1 MTFENMPEQ
10 TENQTPAAEAPTG
23 RPSEGSRAW
32 QLPYSSNEPTPAAAV
47 DSPLLAAATFP
58 VSDSGR
64 TTTVSGVLRELIET
78 VVLTLVIFF
87 LVRTVMQNYRIDGIS
102 MEPNF
107 QNGQLL
113 IINKLSYKLGQP
125 RRGDVIVFHYPRDPS
140 RDFIK
145 RVIGLPGQTVEV
157 RSGQVIIDGKP
168 IDEPYGPAPG
178 SYDAPPTLV
187 PPNELFVLGD
197 NRNNSS
203 DSHSWG
209 LLPMDKVIGRAIV
222 SYWPPS
228 EWRIISNP
236 VAASP

>member
-1 MTFENMPEQ
+1 MKTSGNVRNVTLRYTTGNPTAGVTFENIPEQ
-10 TENQTPAAEAPTG
+10 TQDNLPVTEV
-23 RPSEGSRAW
+23 SRA
-32 QLPYSSNEPTPAAAV
+32 
-47 DSPLLAAATFP
+47 
-58 VSDSGR
+58 
-64 TTTVSGVLRELIET
+64 TTNLGSILRELVET

-107 QNGQLL
+107 QNGQFL
-113 IINKLSYKLGQP
+113 IINKLSYQLGEP
-125 RRGDVIVFHYPRDPS
+125 KRGDVIVFHYPRDPS

-145 RVIGLPGQTVEV
+145 RVIGVPGQTVEV

-187 PPNELFVLGD
+187 PPNQLFVLGD

-222 SYWPPS
+222 SYWPPGT
-228 EWRIISNP
+228 WQIISNP
-236 VAASP
+236 VVASP

>member
-1 MTFENMPEQ
+1 VTFETMPEQ
-10 TENQTPAAEAPTG
+10 TENQTPAPEAAKG
-23 RPSEGSRAW
+23 RSIEEPPAW
-32 QLPYSSNEPTPAAAV
+32 QFPYASNEAAPAAVV
-47 DSPLLAAATFP
+47 DSSPLATASFP
-58 VSDSGR
+58 VSDGGR

-107 QNGQLL
+107 QNGQFL

>member
-1 MTFENMPEQ
+1 MNSENMPEQ
-10 TENQTPAAEAPTG
+10 TENQPAAAAATDPLDEGSPHGQFAYAASQPAPTG
-23 RPSEGSRAW
+23 AADNPN
-32 QLPYSSNEPTPAAAV
+32 LPTTS
-47 DSPLLAAATFP
+47 FP
-58 VSDSGR
+58 VSEGGR
-64 TTTVSGVLRELIET
+64 TANLGGILREIIET
-78 VVLTLVIFF
+78 IVLTFVIFF
-87 LVRTVMQNYRIDGIS
+87 LVRTVGQNYRIEGIS

-107 QNGQLL
+107 QNGQFL
-113 IINKLSYKLGQP
+113 IINKLAYKLGEP

-145 RVIGLPGQTVEV
+145 RVIGLPGQTIEV

-187 PPNELFVLGD
+187 PPNQLFVLGD

-209 LLPMDKVIGRAIV
+209 LLPMDKVIGRAVV

>member
-1 MTFENMPEQ
+1 MTFDNMLEPIENRPQ
-10 TENQTPAAEAPTG
+10 AAETAINQPVEGPGGWQSAYASSEPAPALT
-23 RPSEGSRAW
+23 
-32 QLPYSSNEPTPAAAV
+32 V
-47 DSPLLAAATFP
+47 DDSPLPTASSP
-58 VSDSGR
+58 VNDGGR

-107 QNGQLL
+107 QNGQFL